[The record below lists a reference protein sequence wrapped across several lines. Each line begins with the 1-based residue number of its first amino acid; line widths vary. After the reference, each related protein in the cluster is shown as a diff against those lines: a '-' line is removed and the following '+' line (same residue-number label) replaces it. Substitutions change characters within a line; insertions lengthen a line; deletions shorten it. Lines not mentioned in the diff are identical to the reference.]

1 MKFYNIGIIGYGG
14 FGKFLHH
21 SWNNLKN
28 IRITAVADL
37 DSSNDPGGDIKFYN
51 NWQDLIKDGE
61 IDIVS
66 IVTPPSSHV
75 DIACA
80 AMEGEKHIF
89 LEKPIATTIND
100 SKRTIETRDKTGQKA
115 TLNYMMRFNPII
127 ETISSLSRNNVLGE
141 LRRVDVENY
150 AQDSGVPSEHWLWN
164 HDISGGI
171 LVEHAVHFIDL
182 VHFLTDVKPQ
192 KVTGMCS
199 THNIK
204 RENQV
209 MANILYD
216 NGLIATHYHS
226 FSRPGFFEKTTIRL
240 NFDLAQVDIEGW
252 IPLSGNITALV
263 NHKTEKRLNRL
274 PGLIVQQNLEIDQ
287 IGDISRPKGWG
298 EIVSESETN
307 FKSTIRSGG
316 VEYNVEKMITGTFN
330 IARSKA
336 AVYSDSVCA
345 VLTDLINAIE
355 NSKHSLRVKLEDGKK
370 SLAIAV
376 LATKFGRS

>member
-14 FGKFLHH
+14 FGIFLHH

-28 IRITAVADL
+28 IKITAVADP
-37 DSSNDPGGDIKFYN
+37 DSSNNPGGDIKFYN
-51 NWQDLIKDGE
+51 NWQDLIKDSE

-80 AMEGEKHIF
+80 AMEAEKHIV

-100 SKRTIETRDKTGQKA
+100 SKRIIEIRDKTCQKA

-127 ETISSLSRNNVLGE
+127 ETISSLSRNNVFGE

-150 AQDSGVPSEHWLWN
+150 AQDSGVPFDHWLWN

-182 VHFLTDVKPQ
+182 VHFFADVNSK
-192 KVTGMCS
+192 KITGMCS

-209 MANILYD
+209 MANVLYD
-216 NGLIATHYHS
+216 NGLMATHYHS
-226 FSRPGFFEKTTIRL
+226 FSRPGFFEKTTIHL
-240 NFDLAQVDIEGW
+240 NFDLAQIDIEGW

-263 NHKTEKRLNRL
+263 NHKTEEKLNRL
-274 PGLIVQQNLEIDQ
+274 PGLIVQQNLEIDK
-287 IGDISRPKGWG
+287 IEDISRPEGWG
-298 EIVSESETN
+298 EIISESEIN
-307 FKSTIRSGG
+307 LKSTIRSGG
-316 VEYNVEKMITGTFN
+316 
-330 IARSKA
+330 
-336 AVYSDSVCA
+336 
-345 VLTDLINAIE
+345 
-355 NSKHSLRVKLEDGKK
+355 
-370 SLAIAV
+370 
-376 LATKFGRS
+376 GRI